1 MEKKIN
7 QPTSQRRHIGLKFVL
22 IIVCILALTGVVIIS
37 ILRDKIV
44 NSNNNQ
50 VSVTGR
56 GEITYQPDVASVI
69 LGVQIDKSAKAEEAL
84 ISLNEKV
91 NKISIALNSLGITDI
106 KTQNYS
112 LYPYYD
118 YIDGI
123 NVLSGYNA
131 NQQIMVKVY
140 DIDKNIELLNQVV
153 SKSTEAGANQIS
165 GITFEGS
172 NIEDLKQQARILA
185 VTDAKKKAEALST
198 SIGVSLGEIVGWWDN
213 TVSPSYNYSYGVGGM
228 GGSESGGANVS
239 AGTYKVIVELSL
251 NYKIKK

>member
-153 SKSTEAGANQIS
+153 SKSTEAGANQIL

-172 NIEDLKQQARILA
+172 SIEDLKQQARILA

>member
-91 NKISIALNSLGITDI
+91 NKISATLNSLGITDI

-153 SKSTEAGANQIS
+153 SKSTEAGANQIL